1 MAFLKP
7 KHRGFRL
14 GLYLA
19 LFGLGLLAAQMIWVD
34 ACLRQCRVKPSADAV
49 VVFTGEDG
57 RIRAGVRL
65 ARESGA
71 KYFVVSREQKKFV
84 EGIIRDEGGLP
95 GVMLFI
101 DDSLATSTDGNARYA
116 APLLKD
122 LSVQDVALV
131 TSWFHM
137 PRSLF
142 LLKLYL
148 GTSSIH
154 VYPYAYGVISDQP
167 WESPFLQ
174 LECFKFWGS
183 VWRVVLHA
191 VGIDDWPH
199 NPCGLKSVKKL

>member
-1 MAFLKP
+1 MTFFKS
-7 KHRGFRL
+7 KHKGRRL

-19 LFGLGLLAAQMIWVD
+19 LFVLGLLAAQMIWVD
-34 ACLRQCRVKPSADAV
+34 ACLRQCQDKPSADAV
-49 VVFTGEDG
+49 VVFSGDDG

-71 KYFVVSREQKKFV
+71 KYLLVSREQKKLV
-84 EGIIRDEGGLP
+84 EGIVREEGGLP

-101 DDSLATSTDGNARYA
+101 DDSFATSTDGNARYA

-122 LSVQDVALV
+122 LSVQDAALV

-148 GTSSIH
+148 GTSSIR
-154 VYPYAYGVISDQP
+154 VYPYAYGVIPDQP
-167 WESPFLQ
+167 WESPLLQ
-174 LECFKFWGS
+174 VECFKFWGS
-183 VWRVVLHA
+183 ILRVALHA
-191 VGIDDWPH
+191 VGVDDWPRVES
-199 NPCGLKSVKKL
+199 GLKSFKKP